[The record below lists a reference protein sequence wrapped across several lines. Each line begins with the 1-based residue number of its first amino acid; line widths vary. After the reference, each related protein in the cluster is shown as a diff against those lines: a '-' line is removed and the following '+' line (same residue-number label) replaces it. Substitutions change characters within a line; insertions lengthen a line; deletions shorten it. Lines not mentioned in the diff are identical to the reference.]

1 VTKRMLRVIATF
13 FRREEGQD
21 LAEYAIALGVVA
33 VFVAALAIAI
43 GENVNTLW
51 ATAQTS
57 IETVI
62 NGE

>member
-1 VTKRMLRVIATF
+1 MLRVVATLL
-13 FRREEGQD
+13 RRDEGQD

-43 GENVNTLW
+43 GESVNSLW
-51 ATAQTS
+51 ANAQTS
-57 IETVI
+57 IQTVV